1 MNGVNRHYF
10 GAGYIY
16 GNYAF
21 KIIYYFLKNYFAG
34 NIMLGKLYKL
44 FDINKQN
51 IIYIGSTTK
60 DLKTRLKQHKY
71 AFMSY
76 LKGKYNYYSVFD
88 IFLNAN
94 IIDNID
100 ICLIEEIECQTEYEL
115 KKHEDFIISNL
126 MTRDKG
132 ILIVNLNKPINENK
146 YDLNKSYRDQYKVGK
161 KSKIL
166 IKCPCCNKKI
176 QISIKPNSCRNF
188 IDSLEYTESE

>member
-1 MNGVNRHYF
+1 MNGVNLHYF
-10 GAGYIY
+10 GHGYIY

-51 IIYIGSTTK
+51 IIYIGSTTQ

-76 LKGKYNYYSVFD
+76 LKGKSNYYSVFD

-100 ICLIEEIECQTEYEL
+100 ICLIEEIECQTE
-115 KKHEDFIISNL
+115 I
-126 MTRDKG
+126 G
-132 ILIVNLNKPINENK
+132 
-146 YDLNKSYRDQYKVGK
+146 
-161 KSKIL
+161 
-166 IKCPCCNKKI
+166 C
-176 QISIKPNSCRNF
+176 
-188 IDSLEYTESE
+188 